1 MANKKIVY
9 DIILAVWNLIKSHC
23 FEDGKMSDE
32 QWELLIKQ
40 ADEEIRKVKSQHGR
54 EEAILY
60 SKMFNALTE
69 YIGNKEKE

>member
-9 DIILAVWNLIKSHC
+9 DIILSIWNLIRSHC
-23 FEDGKMSDE
+23 FEDNKMSDE

-40 ADEEIRKVKSQHGR
+40 ADEEIKKVRSQHGR

-60 SKMFNALTE
+60 SKMFNALAE
-69 YIGNKEKE
+69 YVGEKDG